1 MEQGTSPRGGR
12 KAQKRGEN
20 DKKNLQEIIY
30 MYIDIQR
37 RGRVKDYSY
46 KEYTYIV
53 EQIYIT
59 SLICRRSRNKLVLIY
74 IYLFIYIFIDLN
86 IYSSLIDLHINHA
99 CFFID

>member
-1 MEQGTSPRGGR
+1 MEQGTSPRGGG

-20 DKKNLQEIIY
+20 DIRNYI
-30 MYIDIQR
+30 YIDIQR
-37 RGRVKDYSY
+37 RGREVDYSY